1 MFNLIYET
9 KWKISTKEIIQILFT
24 IYTKLFGIVV
34 FIAFLISFLLASYR
48 MIQKRLNFLKIE
60 ILLLTIIAYQIS
72 ISVLAFHMPVYNSSI
87 YIVYLVVLY
96 LLFQK
101 TYQLNNK

>member
-1 MFNLIYET
+1 MKLESLRTFYNFKFREMFNLIYET

-48 MIQKRLNFLKIE
+48 MIQKRLNFLK
-60 ILLLTIIAYQIS
+60 
-72 ISVLAFHMPVYNSSI
+72 
-87 YIVYLVVLY
+87 
-96 LLFQK
+96 
-101 TYQLNNK
+101 

>member
-1 MFNLIYET
+1 MKQ

-48 MIQKRLNFLKIE
+48 MIQKKIELSKIE
-60 ILLLTIIAYQIS
+60 ILLLTIITYQIS
-72 ISVLAFHMPVYNSSI
+72 ISVLAFHMPVYI
-87 YIVYLVVLY
+87 A
-96 LLFQK
+96 LFILF
-101 TYQLNNK
+101 T